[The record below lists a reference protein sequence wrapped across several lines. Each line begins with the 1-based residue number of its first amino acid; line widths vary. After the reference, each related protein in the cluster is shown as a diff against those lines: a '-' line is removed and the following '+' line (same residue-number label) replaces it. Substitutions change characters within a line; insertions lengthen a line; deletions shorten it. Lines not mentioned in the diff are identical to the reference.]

1 MDALIFIVAVSALI
15 VIVRMT
21 HPREKQD
28 IEVDMDL
35 HADDELVLNVKLQEL
50 IKEFEVLKGANS
62 D

>member
-1 MDALIFIVAVSALI
+1 MDNQTSKQQALFELSSAIAALKNPQCH
-15 VIVRMT
+15 V
-21 HPREKQD
+21 
-28 IEVDMDL
+28 DL